1 MSLNSNEMRL
11 VQIHSGALS
20 GKNMVAVSL
29 SGSEAISAL
38 FSFVVELST
47 DKPDID
53 AATVL
58 GEETTL
64 LVKALMSNG
73 EDRYIHGHIAEFT
86 SLGVDA
92 GGDARYRAVIVPR
105 LWFLGLAPQIKTHCY
120 EGKTLKEI
128 YQALLADARIDCKV
142 LATDP
147 SPALNYFQ
155 LQYNETDLDFILRL
169 LAEAGVSFYF
179 EHSASGHKMVL
190 VNSATMYPTKRGTLR
205 FSASGVAY
213 AGSETVLG
221 WRQYY
226 HCFTPSATHLDYDN
240 KKQDMVSG
248 EDKYSTKIKQ
258 MQALKANFYARG
270 FANIDPA
277 NQGMPALAAEHAR
290 AQAKVSLRSG
300 QGQYRLIET
309 ASNCVSLCAGTTI
322 ELADS
327 PPGGGDKFIITRI
340 SHAASTGHDSGTD
353 YSNQFECIP
362 ATAEIAPEAPA
373 PQSVYGNLAAT
384 VVESEYDVA
393 SPNRSYGM
401 VKVAFP
407 WDPKTKSPW
416 LQVAQIFGSGGKESG
431 AWFLPQKGDDVLV
444 GFLGGDTRRPVIV
457 GVMHN
462 GKDKGPKFT
471 HGDGDFTRIGIKTP
485 VGHELSFC
493 DSGGK
498 KVKKEVYLESAGNF
512 DRHVQENETVQVDKD
527 NEVDIKGD
535 QKLIIGKGQDVD
547 IKADQK
553 VKVGKKIT
561 IEAGTSIE
569 LKVGSNKITIDN
581 SGVKIEGMN
590 VEAKAKMEAKI
601 EGLNVTASAKVNAKI
616 DGTMSELSGKAMTT
630 VKGAMVMIN

>member
-1 MSLNSNEMRL
+1 MNSNEQRL
-11 VQIHSGALS
+11 IQLHSGALS

-29 SGSEAISAL
+29 SGSEAISEL
-38 FSFVVELST
+38 FSFVVELSS
-47 DKPDID
+47 DDAGVD

-64 LVKALMSNG
+64 LVKALLSTG
-73 EDRYIHGHIAEFT
+73 QDRYIHGHIAEFI
-86 SLGVDA
+86 SLGMDA

-105 LWFLGLAPQIKTHCY
+105 LWFLGLAPQVKTHCH
-120 EGKTLKEI
+120 EGKKLQDI
-128 YQALLADARIDCKV
+128 YKALLAEAKIDYKV
-142 LATDP
+142 LASDA

-155 LQYNETDLDFILRL
+155 LQYNESDLDFILRF

-179 EHSASGHKMVL
+179 EHSASAHKMVL
-190 VNSATMYPTKRGTLR
+190 VNSATMYATKRGKLR
-205 FSASGVAY
+205 FSASGVSY
-213 AGSETVLG
+213 ASSETVLG
-221 WRQYY
+221 WRQQYQ
-226 HCFTPSATHLDYDN
+226 CFTPSAAHLDYDN
-240 KKQDMVSG
+240 KKQEKVSG
-248 EDKYSTKIKQ
+248 EEKVTTKIKQ
-258 MQALKANFYARG
+258 MQSLEAKLYANG
-270 FANIDPA
+270 FADIDPGK
-277 NQGMPALAAEHAR
+277 QGMPALAAGHAK
-290 AQAKVSLRSG
+290 AQAKVSLRTG
-300 QGQYRLIET
+300 QGQYRRINS
-309 ASNCVSLCAGTTI
+309 ASNCVSLFAGNII
-322 ELADS
+322 ELEDT
-327 PPGGGDKFIITRI
+327 PPGGGKKFIVTRI
-340 SHAASTGHDSGTD
+340 HHSASSGFDTGTD
-353 YSNQFECIP
+353 YSNEFECIP
-362 ATAEIAPEAPA
+362 DTAEIAPDAPVSQ
-373 PQSVYGNLAAT
+373 PVYGNLAAT
-384 VVESEYDVA
+384 VVESEYDVESA
-393 SPNRSYGM
+393 NRSYGM

-416 LQVAQIFGSGGKESG
+416 LQVAQIFGSGGRESG
-431 AWFLPQKGDDVLV
+431 AWFLPQKNDDVLV
-444 GFLGGDTRRPVIV
+444 SFLGGDTRRPVII

-471 HGDGDFTRIGIKTP
+471 NGDGDFTRIGIKTP

-512 DRHVQENETVQVDKD
+512 DRYVKENETVKIDKD

-535 QKLIIGKGQDVD
+535 QKLKIGKGQDVD

-581 SGVKIEGMN
+581 TGVTIEGMN
-590 VEAKAKMEAKI
+590 VSAKAKLEAKI
-601 EGLNVTASAKVNAKI
+601 EGLNVTASAKVNAKV

>member
-1 MSLNSNEMRL
+1 MSLNSNEKRL
-11 VQIHSGALS
+11 IQIHSGALS

-29 SGSEAISAL
+29 SGSEAISEL
-38 FSFVVELST
+38 FSFVVELSADNAT
-47 DKPDID
+47 ID

-64 LVKALMSNG
+64 LVKALLTTG
-73 EDRYIHGHIAEFT
+73 KDRYIHGHIAEFT
-86 SLGVDA
+86 NLGMDA
-92 GGDARYRAVIVPR
+92 GGDACYRAVIVPR
-105 LWFLGLAPQIKTHCY
+105 LWFLGLATQIKTHCY
-120 EGKTLKEI
+120 EGKKLQDI
-128 YQALLADARIDCKV
+128 YKALLADAKIDSKV
-142 LATDP
+142 LASDA

-155 LQYNETDLDFILRL
+155 LQYNETDLDFILRF
-169 LAEAGVSFYF
+169 LADAGVSFYF
-179 EHSASGHKMVL
+179 EHSVSGHKMVL
-190 VNSATMYPTKRGTLR
+190 VNSATMYTKKPDKLR

-221 WRQYY
+221 WRQQYQ
-226 HCFTPSATHLDYDN
+226 CFTPGVTHLDYDN
-240 KKQDMVSG
+240 KKMEKVSG
-248 EDKYSTKIKQ
+248 EDKFKTKIKQ
-258 MQALKANFYARG
+258 MQALEANIYAKG

-277 NQGMPALAAEHAR
+277 KQGMPALAAEHAK
-290 AQAKVSLRSG
+290 AQARVSLRRG
-300 QGQYRLIET
+300 QGQYCRINT
-309 ASNCVSLCAGTTI
+309 GSNCVSLYAGNTI
-322 ELADS
+322 ELEDT
-327 PPGGGDKFIITRI
+327 PPGGGNKFIVTRI
-340 SHAASTGHDSGTD
+340 HHAVSSGFDTGTD
-353 YSNQFECIP
+353 YSNDFECIP
-362 ATAEIAPEAPA
+362 DGAEIAPEALP
-373 PQSVYGNLAAT
+373 PQPIYGNLAAT
-384 VVESEYDVA
+384 VVESEYDIA

-401 VKVAFP
+401 VKVSFP
-407 WDPKTKSPW
+407 WDPETKSHW

-444 GFLGGDTRRPVIV
+444 SFLGGDTRRPVIV

-471 HGDGDFTRIGIKTP
+471 NGDGDFTRIGIKTP

-498 KVKKEVYLESAGNF
+498 QVKKEVYLESAGNF
-512 DRHVQENETVQVDKD
+512 DRYVIENETAKIDKD
-527 NEVDIKGD
+527 NEVEIKGE
-535 QKLIIGKGQDVD
+535 QKQKIGKSQDVD
-547 IKADQK
+547 IKASQK
-553 VKVGKKIT
+553 VKVGQKIT

-616 DGTMSELSGKAMTT
+616 DGTMAELSGKAMTT